1 MGGRILLTSLRN
13 RCSVL
18 WRQRAGN
25 GSWTPPHPQPSKAWA
40 GGKGAGLTPDNY
52 LPPTVDP
59 NKERCEAVKLKITKY
74 LRRAEEIFNCHLQ
87 RTLGSRASAD
97 TVRTPLPWGQ
107 RALRGE
113 S

>member
-1 MGGRILLTSLRN
+1 MGAGSPRPPALQSLGRGRE
-13 RCSVL
+13 
-18 WRQRAGN
+18 
-25 GSWTPPHPQPSKAWA
+25 
-40 GGKGAGLTPDNY
+40 AGLTSGNY

-97 TVRTPLPWGQ
+97 TVRTPLPRGL

>member
-1 MGGRILLTSLRN
+1 MANESRN
-13 RCSVL
+13 P
-18 WRQRAGN
+18 N
-25 GSWTPPHPQPSKAWA
+25 PPRR
-40 GGKGAGLTPDNY
+40 GVGLGDPF
-52 LPPTVDP
+52 PPTVDP

-87 RTLGSRASAD
+87 RTLGSGTSPG
-97 TVRTPLPWGQ
+97 TVRGPLPKCL